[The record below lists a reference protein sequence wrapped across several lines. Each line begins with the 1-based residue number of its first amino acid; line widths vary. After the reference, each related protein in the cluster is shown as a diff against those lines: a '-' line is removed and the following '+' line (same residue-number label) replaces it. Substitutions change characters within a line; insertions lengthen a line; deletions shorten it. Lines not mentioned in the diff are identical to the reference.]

1 MAQLNGGR
9 GLWSARGSA
18 RGSARV
24 IVAAMIAMVA
34 GSVSPALAQEGDDD
48 GAKLKP
54 LGEVAKGYEKIAGAK
69 DGSLYTLWSRK
80 RDGSLLAEL
89 PRGWENQKYF
99 LAMTL
104 SSGDEYAGLQTGD
117 AYVYWRRVDNR
128 LVLLTPEIETRASE
142 EQEIKSSVKRL
153 FTDRVLLDL
162 PIVAQGPSGQPVIEL
177 KDLLA
182 GRTREF
188 FGVNANARLATLKS
202 AKAFPENIEIS
213 YEMPGDGSRLQ
224 EFHYSI
230 SRIPDNTGYKPR
242 MADERIGYFTT
253 VHRDLSQFK
262 DEQKWVRYINR
273 WNLEKRD
280 PKLRVSPP
288 KEPIVFYVESTVPV
302 RYRRYVRDG
311 ILAWNRA
318 FEKVGIVDAIEVR
331 QQDEQTGAYMDLDP
345 EDVRYNFVR
354 WLAND
359 QGTAIGPSRV
369 HPLTGQILD
378 ADIVLTDG
386 WIRHFWVQF
395 SDVMPEIV
403 MEGMSP
409 ETLAWLDANPNFDPR
424 IRLADPAKRDYLI
437 AQRAMRGVQAYGG
450 HPLAMRDPSL
460 GHRAQ
465 GSPNWLA
472 GREGDGLVGRVS
484 QVSGLCSAAM
494 GKAFDMSMMRL
505 ALDTLTED
513 ELIALAPADALTM
526 MGDEPASDGDKKD
539 EKKDEKKDKPQF
551 DTLDG
556 IPDWF
561 VGPLLTE
568 LTSHEVGHTMGLRH
582 NFKASSIYEMSQIES
597 DEIKGKKPLAGSVMD
612 YIPINMII
620 KDGKPQG
627 DFSMIDL
634 GPYDY
639 WAIEYGYGNGDTK
652 EVLKRVAEPQLAY
665 ATDEDVGM
673 GDPLAR
679 RYDFAKNP
687 LDYAK
692 SQVELAKWHR
702 GRLLDKFVKDGQSW
716 ARARRG
722 YTLTLAMQA
731 RSVSMMANW
740 VGGAFVNRARKG
752 DPNATDPIQ
761 VVPAAQQREAL
772 RWVIDNSFFDEAYG
786 LTPDLLQKMTVDRWL
801 DAGGFKEGMEE
812 APWSIHDRIGGMQS
826 AVLTMIMNPTT
837 LRRVHDNEFRVPSDQ
852 DALTLPEVMDTT
864 TQAIFSELA
873 KAPRESHTD
882 RKPMISSLRR
892 NLQAEYVERLINLR
906 LMSGEDTEGG
916 KAIGSL
922 ATFHLKNLAEK
933 MKSLI
938 DGKSGNIDTY
948 SMAHLTEM
956 KSRIDKALDA
966 SFVINGNSGAG
977 GLGLFMRAATPQTS
991 GGSDATQNTA
1001 PSLIEPPAMHEQ
1013 GAPEKP

>member
-1 MAQLNGGR
+1 MAQWNGGGR
-9 GLWSARGSA
+9 GWSAVLA
-18 RGSARV
+18 
-24 IVAAMIAMVA
+24 AAMIAMVA
-34 GSVSPALAQEGDDD
+34 GTAAPVFAQQGDDE
-48 GAKLKP
+48 GGKLKP
-54 LGEVAKGYEKIAGAK
+54 LSEVAKGYEKVAGAK
-69 DGSLYTLWSRK
+69 DGSLYTLWSRQ

-89 PRGWENQKYF
+89 PRGWENQKF
-99 LAMTL
+99 FIALTM
-104 SSGDEYAGLQTGD
+104 SSGDEYAGLQAGD
-117 AYVYWRRVDNR
+117 AYVYWKRIDNR
-128 LVLLTPEIETRASE
+128 MVLLTPEIETRASE

-188 FGVNANARLATLKS
+188 FGVNGNARLATLKS

-230 SRIPDNTGYKPR
+230 SKIPDNTGYKPR
-242 MADERIGYFTT
+242 TADERVGYFTT
-253 VHRDLSQFK
+253 VYRDLSQFK
-262 DEQKWVRYINR
+262 DDQKWVRYINR
-273 WNLEKRD
+273 WHLEKRD
-280 PKLRVSPP
+280 PKLRMSPP
-288 KEPIVFYVESTVPV
+288 KEPIIFYVESTVPV

-311 ILAWNRA
+311 ILAWNKA

-331 QQDEQTGAYMDLDP
+331 QQDESTGAYMDLDP

-395 SDVMPEIV
+395 SDIMPEIM

-409 ETLAWLDANPNFDPR
+409 ETLAWLDANPNWDPR
-424 IRLADPAKRDYLI
+424 IRLADPAKRDYLM
-437 AQRAMRGVQAYGG
+437 AQRAVRGVQAYGG

-460 GHRAQ
+460 SQHASGN
-465 GSPNWLA
+465 PNWLS
-472 GREGDGLVGRVS
+472 GQEGDGLVGRVS
-484 QVSGLCSAAM
+484 QVNGLCSAAM

-505 ALDTLTED
+505 ALDMLTQD
-513 ELIALAPADALTM
+513 ELMAMAPADAM
-526 MGDEPASDGDKKD
+526 MMMADEGSGEGEGGG
-539 EKKDEKKDKPQF
+539 EKGKGEKPKF

-561 VGPLLTE
+561 VGPLLSD
-568 LTSHEVGHTMGLRH
+568 LTTHEVGHTLGLRH
-582 NFKASSIYEMSQIES
+582 NFKASSIYSFDQVQS
-597 DEIKGKKPLAGSVMD
+597 DEIKGKKPFAGSVMD

-627 DFSMIDL
+627 DFGMIDL
-634 GPYDY
+634 GPYDM
-639 WAIEYGYGNGDTK
+639 WAIEYGYTSGDTK
-652 EVLKRVAEPQLAY
+652 DVLKRVAEPELAY
-665 ATDEDVGM
+665 GTDEDVGM

-692 SQVELAKWHR
+692 SQMELAKWHR

-722 YTLTLAMQA
+722 YTITLSMQA
-731 RSVSMMANW
+731 RSLSIMANW
-740 VGGAFVNRARKG
+740 IGGAYVNRARKG

-761 VVPAAQQREAL
+761 VVPAEQQRDAL
-772 RWVIDNSFFDEAYG
+772 RWVIDNTFYDEAYG

-801 DAGGFKEGMEE
+801 DIGGFREGMEE

-826 AVLTMIMNPTT
+826 GVLTMIMNPTT
-837 LRRVHDNEFRVPSDQ
+837 LRRVHDNEFRIPSDQ
-852 DALTLPEVMDTT
+852 DALTLPELMDTT
-864 TQAIFSELA
+864 TQAIFSEIA
-873 KAPRESHTD
+873 KAPRDSFTD

-892 NLQAEYVERLINLR
+892 NLQAEYVDRLINLR
-906 LMSGEDTEGG
+906 LMSGDNSGAG

-922 ATFHLKNLAEK
+922 ATYHLRNLSEK
-933 MKSLI
+933 IKPLVDNKSA
-938 DGKSGNIDTY
+938 NVDTY
-948 SMAHLTEM
+948 SKAHLSELQA
-956 KSRIDKALDA
+956 RIDKALDA
-966 SFVINGNSGAG
+966 SFVITGDG
-977 GLGLFMRAATPQTS
+977 GGGGRGGFLRTSTPQTS
-991 GGSDATQNTA
+991 GGPAATRNMA
-1001 PSLIEPPAMHEQ
+1001 PSLIEPPAMDDQ
-1013 GAPEKP
+1013 NAPETP

>member
-1 MAQLNGGR
+1 MAQLNGRGR
-9 GLWSARGSA
+9 SWTVFA
-18 RGSARV
+18 
-24 IVAAMIAMVA
+24 AAMVAMVA
-34 GSVSPALAQEGDDD
+34 GTAAPVFAQGGEDE

-54 LGEVAKGYEKIAGAK
+54 LAEVAKGYEKVAAA

-99 LAMTL
+99 IAMTM
-104 SSGDEYAGLQTGD
+104 SSGDEYAGLQAGD

-128 LVLLTPEIETRASE
+128 LVMLTPEIETRASE

-188 FGVNANARLATLKS
+188 FGVNGNARLATLKS

-224 EFHYSI
+224 QFHYSI
-230 SRIPDNTGYKPR
+230 SKIPDSTGYKPR
-242 MADERIGYFTT
+242 VADERIGYFTT
-253 VHRDLSQFK
+253 VYRDLSKFK

-280 PKLRVSPP
+280 PKLRLSPP
-288 KEPIVFYVESTVPV
+288 KEPIIFYIESTVPV

-311 ILAWNRA
+311 ILAWNSA

-331 QQDEQTGAYMDLDP
+331 QQDESTGAYMELDP

-386 WIRHFWVQF
+386 WIRHYWVQF
-395 SDVMPEIV
+395 SDIMPEIM

-409 ETLAWLDANPNFDPR
+409 ETLAWLDANPNWDPR

-437 AQRAMRGVQAYGG
+437 AQRSMRGVQAYGG

-460 GHRAQ
+460 SRNPAA
-465 GSPNWLA
+465 SNWLS
-472 GREGDGLVGRVS
+472 GQEGDGLIGRVS
-484 QVSGLCSAAM
+484 QVNGRCSAAM
-494 GKAFDMSMMRL
+494 GKAFDMSMMRM
-505 ALDTLTED
+505 ALDMLTED
-513 ELIALAPADALTM
+513 EIVALAPPDAISMLVQ
-526 MGDEPASDGDKKD
+526 DASDEGDGEESKD
-539 EKKDEKKDKPQF
+539 EKKDAKAKKEKPQY

-561 VGPLLTE
+561 VGPLLAD
-568 LTSHEVGHTMGLRH
+568 LTTHEVGHTLGLRH
-582 NFKASSIYEMSQIES
+582 NFKASSIYSFDQIQS
-597 DEIKGKKPLAGSVMD
+597 DEVKGKKAFAGSVMD
-612 YIPINMII
+612 YIPVNMVI

-627 DFSMIDL
+627 DFGMIDL
-634 GPYDY
+634 GPYDV
-639 WAIEYGYGNGDTK
+639 WAIEYGYTSGDPK
-652 EVLKRVAEPQLAY
+652 DVLKRVAEPELAY
-665 ATDEDVGM
+665 ATDEDVGL

-679 RYDFAKNP
+679 RYDFAQDP

-692 SQVELAKWHR
+692 SQMELAKWHR
-702 GRLLDKFVKDGQSW
+702 GRLLDSFVKDGQSW

-722 YTLTLAMQA
+722 YTITLSMQA
-731 RSVSMMANW
+731 RSLSMMANW
-740 VGGAFVNRARKG
+740 VGGAHVNRARKG

-761 VVPAAQQREAL
+761 VVPAEQQREAL
-772 RWVIDNSFFDEAYG
+772 RWVIDNTFYDEAYG

-801 DAGGFKEGMEE
+801 DIGGFREGMEE

-826 AVLTMIMNPTT
+826 SVLTMIMNPTT
-837 LRRVHDNEFRVPSDQ
+837 LRRVYDNEFRVPSDQ
-852 DALTLPEVMDTT
+852 DALTLPELMDTT
-864 TQAIFSELA
+864 TQAIFSEIA

-882 RKPMISSLRR
+882 RKPMITSLRR
-892 NLQAEYVERLINLR
+892 NLQSEYVERLIDLR
-906 LMSGEDTEGG
+906 LMTGG
-916 KAIGSL
+916 NSEANKAIGSL
-922 ATFHLKNLAEK
+922 ATYHLRNLGEK
-933 MKSLI
+933 IKPMVDTKA
-938 DGKSGNIDTY
+938 GNLDTY
-948 SMAHLTEM
+948 SKAHLTELNA
-956 KSRIDKALDA
+956 RIEKALDA
-966 SFVINGNSGAG
+966 SYVIDKNGGGSGLGMFLRTATPPSQGGSGATRN
-977 GLGLFMRAATPQTS
+977 M
-991 GGSDATQNTA
+991 A
-1001 PSLIEPPAMHEQ
+1001 PSLIEHPAMNEQ
-1013 GAPEKP
+1013 GAPETP

>member
-1 MAQLNGGR
+1 MAQWNGG
-9 GLWSARGSA
+9 GWSAFA
-18 RGSARV
+18 
-24 IVAAMIAMVA
+24 AAMVAMVA
-34 GSVSPALAQEGDDD
+34 GTAMPVFAQGGEDE

-54 LGEVAKGYEKIAGAK
+54 LAEVAKGYEKVAAA
-69 DGSLYTLWSRK
+69 DGSLYTMWSRE

-89 PRGWENQKYF
+89 PRGWENQKF
-99 LAMTL
+99 FIALTM
-104 SSGDEYAGLQTGD
+104 SSGDEYAGLQAGD
-117 AYVYWRRVDNR
+117 AYVYWKRVDNR
-128 LVLLTPEIETRASE
+128 MVLLTPEIETRASE

-162 PIVAQGPSGQPVIEL
+162 PIVAQGPGGQPVIEL

-188 FGVNANARLATLKS
+188 FGVNGNARLATLKA
-202 AKAFPENIEIS
+202 AKAFPQNIEIS

-230 SRIPDNTGYKPR
+230 SKIPDSTGYKPR
-242 MADERIGYFTT
+242 AADERVGYFTT
-253 VHRDLSQFK
+253 VYRDLSQFK

-280 PKLRVSPP
+280 SKLRLSPP
-288 KEPIVFYVESTVPV
+288 KEPIVFYIESTVPV

-311 ILAWNRA
+311 ILAWNKA
-318 FEKVGIVDAIEVR
+318 FEKVGIVEAIEVR
-331 QQDEQTGAYMDLDP
+331 QQDESTGAYMELDP

-386 WIRHFWVQF
+386 WIRHYWVQF
-395 SDVMPEIV
+395 ADIMPEIM
-403 MEGMSP
+403 MEGMAP
-409 ETLAWLDANPNFDPR
+409 ETLAWLDANPNWDPR
-424 IRLADPAKRDYLI
+424 IRLADPANRDYLL

-460 GHRAQ
+460 AKHAEGA
-465 GSPNWLA
+465 SNWLA

-484 QVSGLCSAAM
+484 QVNGMCSASM
-494 GKAFDMSMMRL
+494 GKAFDMSMMRM
-505 ALDTLTED
+505 ALDMLTQE
-513 ELIALAPADALTM
+513 EIVALAPADAM
-526 MGDEPASDGDKKD
+526 MLADEGADEGDSKEEGKDKK
-539 EKKDEKKDKPQF
+539 EKPTY

-561 VGPLLTE
+561 VGPLLSD
-568 LTSHEVGHTMGLRH
+568 LTTHEVGHTLGLRH
-582 NFKASSIYEMSQIES
+582 NFKASSIYSFDKIQS
-597 DEIKGKKPLAGSVMD
+597 DEIKGKKPFAGSVMD
-612 YIPINMII
+612 YIPVNMII

-627 DFSMIDL
+627 DFGMIDL
-634 GPYDY
+634 GPYDM
-639 WAIEYGYGNGDTK
+639 WAIEYGYTSGDTK
-652 EVLKRVAEPQLAY
+652 DVLKRVADPELAY
-665 ATDEDVGM
+665 GTDEDVGL

-679 RYDFAKNP
+679 RYDFAANP

-692 SQVELAKWHR
+692 SQMELAKWHR
-702 GRLLDKFVKDGQSW
+702 GRLLETFVKDGQSW

-722 YTLTLAMQA
+722 YTITLSMQA
-731 RSVSMMANW
+731 RSLSMMSNW
-740 VGGAFVNRARKG
+740 IGGAFVNRARKG

-761 VVPAAQQREAL
+761 VVPAEQQREAL
-772 RWVIDNSFFDEAYG
+772 GWIIDNTFYDEAYG
-786 LTPDLLQKMTVDRWL
+786 LSPELLQKMTVDRWL
-801 DAGGFKEGMEE
+801 DVGGFREGMEE

-826 AVLTMIMNPTT
+826 SVLTMIMNPTT

-852 DALTLPEVMDTT
+852 DALTLPEMMDTT
-864 TQAIFSELA
+864 TQAIFSEIA

-892 NLQAEYVERLINLR
+892 NLQAEYVERLIDLR
-906 LMSGEDTEGG
+906 LMGG
-916 KAIGSL
+916 DNSEAGKTIGSL
-922 ATFHLKNLAEK
+922 ATFHLRNLSDK
-933 MKSLI
+933 IKPLI
-938 DGKSGNIDTY
+938 DGKAGNVDTY
-948 SMAHLTEM
+948 SKAHLTELNA
-956 KSRIDKALDA
+956 RIEKALDA
-966 SFVINGNSGAG
+966 SYVINKNDGGS
-977 GLGLFMRAATPQTS
+977 GLGMFLRTATPQTS
-991 GGSDATQNTA
+991 GGAGATRNTA

-1013 GAPEKP
+1013 GAPETP